1 MTPEEKT
8 GFEIRMVEAEESVKS
23 AISGIDCQR
32 PGRRVYD
39 EEELKLLVY
48 DPLKSIELL
57 LEIANKSLDDS

>member
-1 MTPEEKT
+1 MTPDEKQA
-8 GFEIRMVEAEESVKS
+8 FKIRIVDAEENVKS
-23 AISGIDCQR
+23 AISAIDCQR